1 MAAAPWSPGFA
12 APGDG
17 SRGAVPAGDA
27 LVIPARRT
35 PRTGA
40 RRRTTLNL
48 RSPELLITAK
58 TFRIAKTFRSQR
70 ANFLHRAK
78 SLRDHGDAPS
88 CPM

>member
-40 RRRTTLNL
+40 RRRPTLNV
-48 RSPELLITAK
+48 RSPELPRDRED
-58 TFRIAKTFRSQR
+58 FWYREDF
-70 ANFLHRAK
+70 
-78 SLRDHGDAPS
+78 SLA
-88 CPM
+88 